1 MRRRGDSA
9 SRAFLMDLMM
19 RLSRY
24 FLPILKENPRE
35 AEIVSHRLML
45 RAGMIRQQGQG
56 SFTMLPLGKR
66 VLDKVCRIIREEQ
79 DRAGALEILMPTIQ
93 SAELW
98 KESGRYNDYGKEML
112 RIKDRQER
120 DLLYGPTNE
129 EMVTEIFRSYVKSYK
144 DLPLNLYHIQWK
156 FRDEV
161 RPRFGVMRGREFLMK
176 DAYSFDL
183 DYEGARAA
191 YNRMFVAYLRTF
203 KRMGLKA
210 IPMRAD
216 TGPIGGDLSHEFI
229 ILAETGESQVYCH
242 KDFLELPVPGEGV
255 DFQDDAEIAGI
266 VKDWTTPY
274 AATDEMHDEAAWT
287 GIAEGDQLSARGIEV
302 GHIFHFGE
310 KYSKPMGAKVQ
321 GPDGKEHFVSMGSY
335 GIGPTRLI
343 AAIIEASHDEA
354 GIIWPESVAPFD
366 VVIINMKAGDADCD
380 AACEKLYAA
389 HQAAGLDVLYDDTD
403 TRAGGKFATADLI
416 GVPVQV
422 IVGPRGVAAGEVEV
436 KRRATGEREAKSI
449 EALLASLG
457 PTK

>member
-1 MRRRGDSA
+1 
-9 SRAFLMDLMM
+9 M

-66 VLDKVCRIIREEQ
+66 VLDKVCQIIREEQ
-79 DRAGALEILMPTIQ
+79 NRAGALEILMPTIQ

-98 KESGRYNDYGKEML
+98 RESGRYDDYGKEML
-112 RIKDRQER
+112 RIKDRQDR
-120 DLLYGPTNE
+120 DMLYGPTNE

-183 DYEGARAA
+183 NFEGAKAA
-191 YNRMFVAYLRTF
+191 YNRMFVSYLRTF
-203 KRMGLKA
+203 TRMGLKA

-242 KDFLELPVPGEGV
+242 KDYLDLPVPGEAT
-255 DFQDDAEIAGI
+255 DFANDGEIAGI
-266 VKDWTTPY
+266 VKEWTTPY
-274 AATDEMHDEAAWT
+274 AATDEMHDEAAW
-287 GIAEGDQLSARGIEV
+287 AAVPADKQLSARGIEV

-310 KYSKPMGAKVQ
+310 KYSKPMNAKVQ

-354 GIIWPESVAPFD
+354 GIIWPENVAPFD
-366 VVIINMKAGDADCD
+366 IGLINMKAGDADCD
-380 AACEKLYAA
+380 RACEQLYDALT
-389 HQAAGLDVLYDDTD
+389 AAGLDVLYDDTD
-403 TRAGGKFATADLI
+403 QRAGGKFATADLI
-416 GVPVQV
+416 GLPRQV
-422 IVGPRGVAAGEVEV
+422 IVGPRGVAAGEIEI
-436 KRRATGEREAKSI
+436 KNRRTGERETVAIDQVAAK
-449 EALLASLG
+449 LG
-457 PTK
+457 RAR